1 MKTYNIEN
9 FCDDILNNFKQKGID
24 DIELAISKS
33 KVLSVQ
39 TRKAKLENIQ
49 SSSGI
54 SITLNVILGKKQATL
69 SANNLE
75 DIMAKDLLDQGK
87 FMAES
92 SPDDPFAGLPN
103 YDEYASTLEN
113 LDLEDKYKLSESK
126 LIDSAL
132 QAENEMLN
140 VNNVTNTEGGN
151 ALSLIHI

>member
-1 MKTYNIEN
+1 METYNTEN
-9 FCDDILNNFKQKGID
+9 FCDDILNNFKHKGID
-24 DIELAISKS
+24 DIEIAISKS

-75 DIMAKDLLDQGK
+75 DIKAKDLLDQGK

-103 YDEYASTLEN
+103 YDEYASSLETRP
-113 LDLEDKYKLSESK
+113 EFPF
-126 LIDSAL
+126 
-132 QAENEMLN
+132 
-140 VNNVTNTEGGN
+140 
-151 ALSLIHI
+151 